1 MVQPVKPVVLGT
13 LVLLSHHSIH
23 ESYFGVRVL
32 DWWGIGESSAKRLVV
47 FLRQKKVV
55 SEA

>member
-13 LVLLSHHSIH
+13 FVLLSHHSIH